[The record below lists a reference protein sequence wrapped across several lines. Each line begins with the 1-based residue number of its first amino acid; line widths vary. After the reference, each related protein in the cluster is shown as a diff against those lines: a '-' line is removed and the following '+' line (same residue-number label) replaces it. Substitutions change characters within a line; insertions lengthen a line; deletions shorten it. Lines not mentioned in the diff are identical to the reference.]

1 MSTIRQMY
9 CTHCTHGTSA
19 LERREGELAQR
30 IFGYTVRAGSQ
41 EAGELRKTYR
51 QVEPYIYYYLPR
63 DTPSEEKLR
72 LSAGTAPR
80 RLFFTPSAGGLQ
92 LVGQVCYR
100 QTDSEGRPGS
110 YFAHLL
116 FQEEKT
122 PKPAGPRSIASASG
136 MRRAGCGKTPRRS
149 LFSCRPWDRSARCTG
164 NRRGLAMR
172 SCCDF

>member
-63 DTPSEEKLR
+63 DTPSEESSGSR
-72 LSAGTAPR
+72 PAPPR
-80 RLFFTPSAGGLQ
+80 G
-92 LVGQVCYR
+92 
-100 QTDSEGRPGS
+100 DSSSRPRPADCNSWDRCAIGRPIRKDGPAPIS
-110 YFAHLL
+110 PTFCSRKK
-116 FQEEKT
+116 KT
-122 PKPAGPRSIASASG
+122 PKPAGPRVDCLRLWDA
-136 MRRAGCGKTPRRS
+136 AGWVREDSPQIPFLLPS
-149 LFSCRPWDRSARCTG
+149 LGSFGQMHGEPEGIGDA
-164 NRRGLAMR
+164 L
-172 SCCDF
+172 CCDF